1 MEIIESL
8 IALVIIFSL
17 FLAYRGFFAK
27 DSKAEGS
34 EAGHSLDTTQIEKA
48 LQKILENQNH
58 SKDSHSAEGARM
70 NTDLDALDR
79 EASETSSMEIQELR
93 SSLSESQQKI
103 EKLQTQLQEALQ
115 KATELSEASVAPAE
129 SSKESEEFKN
139 KIRDLEARLSEYEII
154 AEDIADLSH
163 YRDENEKLKKDLEAL
178 KSGGS
183 AVPSSAAPSESA
195 PASPQTMSATEAES
209 ELDAMIAEAT
219 KTPAESTSPPPA
231 ATTPAEESAS
241 ADLIDDDLM
250 KEFAAAVESQKS
262 LGKVAEKAGDGK
274 EAAAKNAKETDQLMD
289 EFENFVG
296 KKS

>member
-27 DSKAEGS
+27 DAKAEGS
-34 EAGHSLDTTQIEKA
+34 EAGHSLDTSQIEKA

-58 SKDSHSAEGARM
+58 SKESHSAEGARM

-93 SSLSESQQKI
+93 SSLSESHKKI
-103 EKLQTQLQEALQ
+103 EKLQTQLQEAVQ
-115 KATELSEASVAPAE
+115 KATELAEASAAPAE

-154 AEDIADLSH
+154 AEDIADLSR
-163 YRDENEKLKKDLEAL
+163 YRDENEQLKKDLEAL
-178 KSGGS
+178 KGGGS
-183 AVPSSAAPSESA
+183 VVLASAPAESA
-195 PASPQTMSATEAES
+195 PASSQAISESKAEL
-209 ELDAMIAEAT
+209 ELDAMIAEAA
-219 KTPAESTSPPPA
+219 KAPSEPISPPPA
-231 ATTPAEESAS
+231 AAPAVEESAS
-241 ADLIDDDLM
+241 ADLVDDDLM

-274 EAAAKNAKETDQLMD
+274 EAAVKSASETDQLMD

-296 KKS
+296 KKG